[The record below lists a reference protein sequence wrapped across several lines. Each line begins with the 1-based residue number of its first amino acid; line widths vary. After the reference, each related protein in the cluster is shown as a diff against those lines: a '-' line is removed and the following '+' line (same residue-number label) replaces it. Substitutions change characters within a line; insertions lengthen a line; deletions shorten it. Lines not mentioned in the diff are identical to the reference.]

1 MQFYNEVLTKL
12 YEAVFSFLA
21 PLQFKNYVLE
31 QRITRWKIKEDC
43 RLLENL
49 FNKESKDG
57 NAINVQRFM
66 SELVHFKTGDK
77 ARALSAQGI
86 IEKFL
91 SREAEIN
98 QRVTEKR
105 ALLFTKVNDVKVWKA
120 NELNFY
126 DQRLGQLKSLR
137 MRLEMCQTQLIT
149 NINML
154 SRRLSE
160 SADLREDSKRKRK
173 RYQEHSRKAVVRK
186 QKRLLS
192 IVCETTRLLTD
203 GKREYESLHNDA
215 VKIKRQDLCQEH
227 SKLIPRYHLDAL
239 NFLIENEHFEH
250 DALQSAK
257 EMLSDLKEQ
266 KEKTKQQNKERKAKK
281 PRKLYNTIEQM
292 FKNCPKASKSSSSE
306 PEDD

>member
-1 MQFYNEVLTKL
+1 MSSHFVGHAEAKELWIPNPLTTQMQFYNKVLKKL

-31 QRITRWKIKEDC
+31 QCITRWKIKEDC
-43 RLLENL
+43 TLLEENIENL
-49 FNKESKDG
+49 FNKKSKDG

-86 IEKFL
+86 VETFL

-105 ALLFTKVNDVKVWKA
+105 ALLFNKVNDVKVWKA

-126 DQRLGQLKSLR
+126 DQRLDQLKSLM
-137 MRLEMCQTQLIT
+137 MRLEMYQTQIIT
-149 NINML
+149 NIKVL

-173 RYQEHSRKAVVRK
+173 
-186 QKRLLS
+186 
-192 IVCETTRLLTD
+192 
-203 GKREYESLHNDA
+203 
-215 VKIKRQDLCQEH
+215 
-227 SKLIPRYHLDAL
+227 
-239 NFLIENEHFEH
+239 
-250 DALQSAK
+250 
-257 EMLSDLKEQ
+257 
-266 KEKTKQQNKERKAKK
+266 
-281 PRKLYNTIEQM
+281 
-292 FKNCPKASKSSSSE
+292 
-306 PEDD
+306 

>member
-1 MQFYNEVLTKL
+1 
-12 YEAVFSFLA
+12 
-21 PLQFKNYVLE
+21 
-31 QRITRWKIKEDC
+31 
-43 RLLENL
+43 
-49 FNKESKDG
+49 
-57 NAINVQRFM
+57 M

-77 ARALSAQGI
+77 ARALLAQGI

-105 ALLFTKVNDVKVWKA
+105 ALLFNKVNDVKVWKA

-126 DQRLGQLKSLR
+126 DQRLDQLKSLR
-137 MRLEMCQTQLIT
+137 MRLEMCQTQIIT

-173 RYQEHSRKAVVRK
+173 RYQENSRKAVVRK

-192 IVCETTRLLTD
+192 KVCETTRLLTD

-215 VKIKRQDLCQEH
+215 VKIKRQDLCQER
-227 SKLIPRYHLDAL
+227 SKLIPRYDFDAL

-257 EMLSDLKEQ
+257 EMLSNLKEQ

-281 PRKLYNTIEQM
+281 PRK
-292 FKNCPKASKSSSSE
+292 
-306 PEDD
+306 